1 MLSAIIQCEVNMTK
15 ERDTN
20 IRKLAEAIILQSVE
34 DLWDARQ
41 KGECLTF
48 FYGASF
54 GICAEM
60 AGMNEYE
67 QARMLQMVSASA
79 QENIYDTINLRSL
92 EDHAYSLSGR
102 R

>member
-1 MLSAIIQCEVNMTK
+1 MTSERNM
-15 ERDTN
+15 N
-20 IRKLAEAIILQSVE
+20 IKNLAEAIILQSVE
-34 DLWDARQ
+34 DLWDAKE

-48 FYGASF
+48 FYGESF
-54 GICAEM
+54 GMCAEM
-60 AGMNEYE
+60 AGMNEGE
-67 QARMLQMVSASA
+67 QARMLQLVSASA

>member
-1 MLSAIIQCEVNMTK
+1 MTS
-15 ERDTN
+15 ERITN
-20 IRKLAEAIILQSVE
+20 IKNLAEAIILQSVE
-34 DLWDARQ
+34 DLWDAKQ
-41 KGECLTF
+41 KSECLTF
-48 FYGASF
+48 FYGESF

-60 AGMNEYE
+60 AGMNTDE
-67 QARMLQMVSASA
+67 QALMLQMVSASA